1 MDTKKNN
8 IVSNEK
14 SKFITMLCAVAIS
27 FAITAIIFI
36 GYAIL
41 LTYSSVGEQ
50 HLTLVITST
59 SIISIVVAGF
69 DMAKSCENKGWL
81 WGIFT
86 GLIYALI
93 LTIIGIFVANK
104 AILNS
109 QTLMLFLLAAASGGV
124 GGIIG
129 INFKK

>member
-1 MDTKKNN
+1 METKKNN
-8 IVSNEK
+8 TVVNEK
-14 SKFITMLCAVAIS
+14 SKFVTMLCATSIA

-41 LTYSSVGEQ
+41 ITYSSIGEQ
-50 HLTLVITST
+50 HLTFVITAT
-59 SIISIVVAGF
+59 SIISIVIAGF
-69 DMAKSCENKGWL
+69 DMAKSCEDKGWL
-81 WGIFT
+81 WGIFA
-86 GLIYALI
+86 GLIYAFI
-93 LTIIGIFVANK
+93 LSIIGIFVANK
-104 AILNS
+104 VFLSS